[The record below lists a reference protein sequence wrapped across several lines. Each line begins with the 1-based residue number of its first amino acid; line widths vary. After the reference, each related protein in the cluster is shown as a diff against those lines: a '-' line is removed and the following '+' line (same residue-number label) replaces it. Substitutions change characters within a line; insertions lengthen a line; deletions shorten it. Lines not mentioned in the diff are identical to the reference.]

1 MTRVRTL
8 PALLATVTFA
18 VGGFVSSAPAQ
29 AGGLVLTDADAGYK
43 VTIRAASQSY
53 ALRLDHVYSDASD
66 LFSLSCGAKRH
77 GGRNLVLAIAP
88 VSAERTV
95 HGNVFDWNTKKRFC
109 DLTKTPSG
117 STTATPVASFHLKPH
132 RR

>member
-1 MTRVRTL
+1 VNPPRTL
-8 PALLATVTFA
+8 LTALVTLLCLA
-18 VGGFVSSAPAQ
+18 GGFVSSAPAQ
-29 AGGLVLTDADAGYK
+29 AGGLVLTDADSGFK
-43 VTIRAASQSY
+43 LTIRTASQSY

-66 LFSLSCGAKRH
+66 LFSLSCGARRH

-88 VSAERTV
+88 VSAEHTV
-95 HGNVFDWNTKKRFC
+95 HGDLFDWNTKKRFC

-117 STTATPVASFHLKPH
+117 STTETPVASFHLKPP